1 MKFRAHETFFIRKG
15 WLSKG
20 IKYVEKSE
28 GRVFIDKEKN
38 PMDELGI
45 GSNMVKSL
53 RYWLQAV
60 GITYENVST
69 KRVQKFTD
77 LGNLVRKYD
86 RYIEEL
92 GTLLLLH
99 YELATNKELATSWY
113 VFFNEFLMNEFTQE
127 DFLDFIQKYIS
138 MNSNDE
144 ERESGTIRTLTDD
157 FNCIVGTYVPRYK
170 LNPAKVSAES
180 NIDCPFGEMN
190 LIEVLD
196 KKENIYRKNI
206 LNASSFNPWITLA
219 LIQKKHSGTD
229 EIQLK
234 DLLLSSNS
242 IGKVFNLDS
251 ITLLQIL
258 RSVEKIGGIKIIRTA
273 GLDVIRIMRP
283 EQKYIEC
290 VSSYYESIVRERT

>member
-1 MKFRAHETFFIRKG
+1 MG
-15 WLSKG
+15 
-20 IKYVEKSE
+20 
-28 GRVFIDKEKN
+28 
-38 PMDELGI
+38 
-45 GSNMVKSL
+45 
-53 RYWLQAV
+53 
-60 GITYENVST
+60 NV
-69 KRVQKFTD
+69 
-77 LGNLVRKYD
+77 VRKYD

-113 VFFNEFLMNEFTQE
+113 VFFNEFSMNEFTQE

-170 LNPAKVSAES
+170 MNPAKVSAES
-180 NIDCPFGEMN
+180 NIDCPFGETN

-196 KKENIYRKNI
+196 KKEGVYRKNI

-219 LIQKKHSGTD
+219 LIQKEHFGTE

-234 DLLLSSNS
+234 DLLLSPNS
-242 IGKVFNLDS
+242 VGKVFNLDS

-258 RSVEKIGGIKIIRTA
+258 RSVEKLGEIKIIRTA
-273 GLDVIRIMRP
+273 GLDVIRIKHP
-283 EQKYIEC
+283 EQKYIDC
-290 VSSYYESIVRERT
+290 VNNYYESIASERT